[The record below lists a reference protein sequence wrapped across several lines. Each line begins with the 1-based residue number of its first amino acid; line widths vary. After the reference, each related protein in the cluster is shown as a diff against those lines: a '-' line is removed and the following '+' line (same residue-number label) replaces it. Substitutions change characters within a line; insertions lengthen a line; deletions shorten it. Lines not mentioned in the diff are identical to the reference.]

1 MQQQHISFDL
11 FFTSLLPHRRRSQTT
26 TSDMTCISITKSLFC
41 FTRHSVVFPFSE
53 TRMSFGLRLFFFSFP
68 CLSLFSCSA
77 LFDLRQ
83 EFRLSSLSFERR
95 QKEASFSFDASI
107 SSFLLSTSLTPILL
121 VAVFFTIR
129 QHLHAEEVYPDK
141 NKEYPRVDALT
152 KFDHVF
158 LVVSFS
164 FSCCYFFIDSL
175 ELRALL
181 FSHKVM
187 PFIDLRLTSCFWHYP
202 NPSFDHQIHARMP
215 CVLRLQ
221 SVKWTGIQ
229 GLPTALVMI
238 KCVTLKECPTVKART
253 SQEQETQSYPRRL
266 FEEILQ
272 I

>member
-164 FSCCYFFIDSL
+164 FSCCYFFILTPSNFELSFFHTKSCRSLTCAWHPVSDTILIPLSITRSMQGCRVSSVYKVSSGQGFKDSL
-175 ELRALL
+175 LHLWW
-181 FSHKVM
+181 S
-187 PFIDLRLTSCFWHYP
+187 
-202 NPSFDHQIHARMP
+202 
-215 CVLRLQ
+215 
-221 SVKWTGIQ
+221 SVSLSRNVQ
-229 GLPTALVMI
+229 
-238 KCVTLKECPTVKART
+238 
-253 SQEQETQSYPRRL
+253 Q
-266 FEEILQ
+266 
-272 I
+272 